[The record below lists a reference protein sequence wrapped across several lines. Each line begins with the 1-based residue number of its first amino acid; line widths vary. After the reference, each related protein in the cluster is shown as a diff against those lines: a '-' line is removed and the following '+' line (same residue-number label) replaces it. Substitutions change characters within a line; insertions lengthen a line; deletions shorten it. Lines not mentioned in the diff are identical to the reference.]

1 MSTIDKIII
10 QHLKS
15 SDVITDSSSEIS
27 QDFDGQKHP
36 KIPEV
41 SELEYGEVALNVAK
55 DYEIIGIK
63 NNNGE
68 FVYLPFNL
76 AKRMI
81 EVEVGLEDL
90 RENDIQPYLIKTLK
104 NEPDSYLKNVQY
116 NIENN
121 NVSYIEDYV
130 SSSIIG
136 SRTDQPLPVSLPD
149 PSNSFRNIFVTPTEN
164 KQAEYIYVSD
174 SKGKYYNLIP
184 ASRYFYRDDDGEQQS
199 FVLEPGRRFI
209 WASNV
214 LNIRDLGGIPTK
226 SNGYIAYDKIIRGSE
241 LDGHYVNADDIGIEA
256 MRSLHFTLELD
267 LRYDSEINN
276 DHSEGQ
282 SEFATRYKQISF
294 IRFENIR
301 TLDNDEKAKI
311 KDAFE
316 TVANEVISGG
326 KVYIHCA
333 WGYHRAGFLATLIE
347 GILGATQ
354 YEIDKDYELSSFSPL
369 GVVKRTDSNYKNGIA
384 AINEQYDGSWVK
396 FAKACGISEELIDSF
411 RKAMIVEVQNCED
424 SGNQYIEVTYDELKK
439 LRDKKNLIPGAKYRM
454 IDFDTYDGT
463 QSDFASCSGIPD
475 LPEFKSAYHHFD
487 LLLTA
492 LSTNELD
499 SNVKALHS
507 ARDTEGYFINQDL
520 SKWEL
525 KYDLDNDKSKYSWAV
540 NYDNVIGYEEKQEQ
554 KSEILK
560 SDLLGDDFRRLHI
573 DIGNESFIIKDVY
586 QDGNNIYGTIVYSTI
601 SEYVGCKVLLIFAFL
616 SNMLYSLNVYGNG
629 HIALYYLDENCIKYL
644 TKEVP
649 IYEHIEGKG
658 VIYYMKDEYNNE
670 VPYDFKNIMF
680 KYMDN
685 WYYTFNNQSYNIII
699 KPWIDN
705 LGQHLNRNIFTNGQ
719 IIKDCFFDFN
729 THDNILK
736 DNIIN
741 VKIGMYSN
749 NNTLI
754 NLESVKLGY
763 DNINIYLEN
772 FVDSNIGN
780 ECYNLELYGNDN
792 VIIVEDF
799 VSNKIGAAVGE
810 YTKIYN
816 EIEYSSI
823 KDINTRILYTNGDEK
838 LVKIIGELTKNDLPD
853 FNNIKEVE
861 IGNGVTSIEGFVF
874 YNCTRLASVAIPD
887 SVTSIGIYA
896 FRGCSS
902 LTSVAIP
909 NSVTSIG
916 DSAFRGCSSLTSITI
931 PNSVTSIGDYVFYDC
946 SSLTSVT
953 IPDSVTRIGYSA
965 FYGCSNLTS
974 VTIPDSVTSIG
985 DSAFQGCSSL
995 TSVTIPDSVTSIGIY
1010 AFYGCSNLTSITIP
1024 DSVTSIEAYAFHE
1037 CRNLTSV
1044 TCMPVT
1050 PPSLGISPIPTT
1062 TATIEVPA
1070 QSVDAYKSASGW
1082 SDYASKI
1089 VAI

>member
-1 MSTIDKIII
+1 MPDTS
-10 QHLKS
+10 
-15 SDVITDSSSEIS
+15 
-27 QDFDGQKHP
+27 
-36 KIPEV
+36 
-41 SELEYGEVALNVAK
+41 
-55 DYEIIGIK
+55 
-63 NNNGE
+63 NN
-68 FVYLPFNL
+68 
-76 AKRMI
+76 
-81 EVEVGLEDL
+81 
-90 RENDIQPYLIKTLK
+90 
-104 NEPDSYLKNVQY
+104 
-116 NIENN
+116 
-121 NVSYIEDYV
+121 
-130 SSSIIG
+130 
-136 SRTDQPLPVSLPD
+136 
-149 PSNSFRNIFVTPTEN
+149 FRGIFVPPTEN
-164 KQAEYIYVSD
+164 KQAEYIYISD
-174 SKGKYYNLIP
+174 SKGKHYYNLIP
-184 ASRYFYRDDDGEQQS
+184 ASRYFYRDADGEQQS
-199 FVLEPGRRFI
+199 FVLESGRRFI

-241 LDGHYVNADDIGIEA
+241 LDGYYADADDLGIEA
-256 MRSLHFTLELD
+256 MKSLHFTLELD
-267 LRYDSEINN
+267 LRNDNEINN

-326 KVYIHCA
+326 KVYFHCA

-369 GVVKRTDSNYKNGIA
+369 GLVKRTDSNYKNGIT

-396 FAKACGISEELIDSF
+396 FAKACGISEELIESF

-439 LRDKKNLIPGAKYRM
+439 LRDNKNLIPGAKYRM
-454 IDFDTYDGT
+454 IDFDTYDGG

-492 LSTNELD
+492 ISTSELD

-507 ARDTEGYFINQDL
+507 ARDTEGYFSDADL
-520 SKWEL
+520 AKWDL

-540 NYDNVIGYEEKQEQ
+540 NDDIIVSYGDKVYYDFFSEHPLGGTLRIVSRFGESPALDILLEQSPKIFGKFRVIENNSKDAIYSYFAVGDEGYISIIDDYVVIILDKGIEKGTC
-554 KSEILK
+554 
-560 SDLLGDDFRRLHI
+560 DW
-573 DIGNESFIIKDVY
+573 
-586 QDGNNIYGTIVYSTI
+586 IY
-601 SEYVGCKVLLIFAFL
+601 YVDYNK
-616 SNMLYSLNVYGNG
+616 
-629 HIALYYLDENCIKYL
+629 
-644 TKEVP
+644 
-649 IYEHIEGKG
+649 YEHIEGKG

-680 KYMDN
+680 KYNDN

-705 LGQHLNRNIFTNGQ
+705 LGQHLNRNVFINGQ

-741 VKIGMYSN
+741 VKDRMYSN

-763 DNINIYLEN
+763 DNVNLYLEN

-799 VSNKIGAAVGE
+799 ISNKIGGAVGE

-816 EIEYSSI
+816 GIAYSPI
-823 KDINTRILYTNGDEK
+823 DENLDNFTKIYYTNGDKTSGEDSYEPEDI
-838 LVKIIGELTKNDLPD
+838 LII
-853 FNNIKEVE
+853 
-861 IGNGVTSIEGFVF
+861 
-874 YNCTRLASVAIPD
+874 
-887 SVTSIGIYA
+887 
-896 FRGCSS
+896 
-902 LTSVAIP
+902 
-909 NSVTSIG
+909 
-916 DSAFRGCSSLTSITI
+916 
-931 PNSVTSIGDYVFYDC
+931 
-946 SSLTSVT
+946 
-953 IPDSVTRIGYSA
+953 
-965 FYGCSNLTS
+965 
-974 VTIPDSVTSIG
+974 
-985 DSAFQGCSSL
+985 
-995 TSVTIPDSVTSIGIY
+995 
-1010 AFYGCSNLTSITIP
+1010 
-1024 DSVTSIEAYAFHE
+1024 H
-1037 CRNLTSV
+1037 
-1044 TCMPVT
+1044 
-1050 PPSLGISPIPTT
+1050 
-1062 TATIEVPA
+1062 
-1070 QSVDAYKSASGW
+1070 
-1082 SDYASKI
+1082 
-1089 VAI
+1089 